1 MSGYLELAKKAIE
14 EASAEPFEEQRAER
28 RQRRLEESDRRGLLV
43 RWSEYPFW
51 LALHD
56 LLTGEWHELTASD
69 CFPSLVEQADARRK
83 KRATLT
89 KTRKKEG

>member
-1 MSGYLELAKKAIE
+1 LSGYLELAKKAIE

-28 RQRRLEESDRRGLLV
+28 RRRRLEEADRRGLLV
-43 RWSEYPFW
+43 RWSEYPSW
-51 LALHD
+51 LTLHD
-56 LLTGEWHELTASD
+56 PLTGEWHELSASD
-69 CFPSLVEQADARRK
+69 CFPSLVEEGTGRRK

>member
-28 RQRRLEESDRRGLLV
+28 RRRRLEEAARRGLMV
-43 RWSEYPFW
+43 RWSEYPSW
-51 LALHD
+51 LTLHD
-56 LLTGEWHELTASD
+56 PLTGEWHELSASD

-83 KRATLT
+83 KRATPMKKLT
-89 KTRKKEG
+89 